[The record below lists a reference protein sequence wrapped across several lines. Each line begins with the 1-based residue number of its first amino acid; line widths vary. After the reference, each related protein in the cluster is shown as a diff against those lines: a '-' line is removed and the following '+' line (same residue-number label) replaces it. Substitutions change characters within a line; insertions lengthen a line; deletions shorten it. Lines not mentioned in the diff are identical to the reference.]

1 MISFPAICRAK
12 ISHFWFFCTKN
23 KAQRIKD
30 EKGILFMNFKIVHA
44 ETLKMESKKK
54 KTTKY
59 GISID

>member
-54 KTTKY
+54 KNY
-59 GISID
+59 